1 MKKVAAY
8 LTAITAVFLALSNPA
23 ASQQNQTPPSVDVA
37 VPLQVEVRDY
47 DVLTGRFIPLELI
60 EIRARV
66 SGYLQKKS
74 FEDGMRV
81 SEGDLLFEIDPRPFQ
96 ASVASAQ
103 AEIASAQADLELAN
117 LELARGEDLLKRN
130 NIAKS
135 EVDKRKA
142 EVQRARAALNVREA
156 ALRSAQLNLGFTR
169 ISSPI
174 SGRIS
179 DAKVDEGNLIAGGD
193 AASPVLATVLSN
205 DPLLFEFHASEAQVL
220 RYIRLHGGN
229 SRPTDTGIRN
239 VVHIRL
245 ADEDDWTRTGSISFI
260 DNALD
265 ANSGTLRIQAVVEN
279 DDDLLEAGLFGRV
292 RVAMSDPYLGL
303 LIPDAAIVSDQATKL
318 VYVVNAENVVETRVI
333 KPGPMHRGLR
343 VIKEGLKETD
353 RVVTAGILRARP
365 GSPVTPDTVTLS
377 LTPQN

>member
-1 MKKVAAY
+1 MKSVAAFLPAVMAAFLG
-8 LTAITAVFLALSNPA
+8 LTSPVA
-23 ASQQNQTPPSVDVA
+23 AQQSQTPPSVDVA
-37 VPLQVEVRDY
+37 VPLQVEVTDY
-47 DVLTGRFIPLELI
+47 DVLTGRFIPQELI

-74 FEDGMRV
+74 FEDGARV

-103 AEIASAQADLELAN
+103 AEIASARADLELAN

-142 EVQRARAALNVREA
+142 EVQRARAALNVKEA
-156 ALRSAQLNLGFTR
+156 ALRTAQLNLGFTR
-169 ISSPI
+169 ITSPI
-174 SGRIS
+174 NGRIS

-205 DPLLFEFHASEAQVL
+205 DTLLFEFHASEAQVL
-220 RYIRLHGGN
+220 RYIRLHGGD

-245 ADEDDWTRTGSISFI
+245 ADENDWSRTGAISFI

-265 ANSGTLRIQAVVEN
+265 PNSGTLRIQATVKN
-279 DDDLLEAGLFGRV
+279 DDHVLEAGLFGRV

-303 LIPDAAIVSDQATKL
+303 LVPDAAIVSDQATKL
-318 VYVVNAENVVETRVI
+318 VYVVNAENVVETRVVE
-333 KPGPMHRGLR
+333 PGPIHRGLR
-343 VIKEGLKETD
+343 VIKKGLKETD
-353 RVVTAGILRARP
+353 RVITAGILRARP
-365 GSPVTPDTVTLS
+365 GNPVTPETVTLS
-377 LTPQN
+377 LTPLN